1 MRQRAPSQRVQPIDK
16 AVAFL
21 LDIQVQLRNA
31 PSVPELMDT
40 AVEQLHR
47 VPGTIAAWIYQRDE
61 RGALRLVH
69 SWEAAANSTT
79 PIPESELGQLLHQR
93 WIGAHRADQSADD
106 FAVAFV
112 PDGFPRQTVA
122 PMLLHGEMIG
132 AIVVE
137 RRDAELFPYE
147 MADLAAITTVA
158 ANTSQSLQI
167 LVLRS
172 RIAEQEL
179 QTDVEQARR
188 EFGRTLHDGIVQ
200 DLAYM
205 NLKLEMLERRVGP
218 EIPEVS
224 ESIETIRKQ
233 VNLSITNLRSL
244 ITDLRRRHS
253 PAPGIT
259 AQLRDF
265 SAHIPDPTSHERH
278 DEERNGMELAP
289 EIEKA
294 VIGIVREAIQN
305 IRKHANASD
314 VRVEVQLED
323 EELLV
328 TVADDGVGFG
338 DRFPVTREGHF
349 GMEQM
354 RELAE
359 DMGGSMLVESVP
371 GSGTRVHARIPLI
384 LAQTK
389 Q

>member
-1 MRQRAPSQRVQPIDK
+1 MRQRAPSQRIQPVDK

-21 LDIQVQLRNA
+21 LDIQVQLRNVQ
-31 PSVPELMDT
+31 SVPELMDT

-47 VPGTIAAWIYQRDE
+47 VPGTIAAWVYQRDE

-69 SWEAAANSTT
+69 SWEAATNSTQ
-79 PIPESELGQLLHQR
+79 PIPENELGQLLHQR
-93 WIGAHRADQSADD
+93 WIAAHRADQSADD

-112 PDGFPRQTVA
+112 PEGFPRQTVA
-122 PMLLHGEMIG
+122 PMLLHSEMIG

-158 ANTSQSLQI
+158 ASLSQSLQI

-205 NLKLEMLERRVGP
+205 NLKLEMLERRAGSETP
-218 EIPEVS
+218 ELS

-233 VNLSITNLRSL
+233 VNVSITNLRSM

-265 SAHIPDPTSHERH
+265 SAHYPDPVSHERKE
-278 DEERNGMELAP
+278 EERNGMELAP

-359 DMGGSMLVESVP
+359 DMGGTLLVESVP

-384 LAQTK
+384 LAQTNR
-389 Q
+389 

>member
-1 MRQRAPSQRVQPIDK
+1 
-16 AVAFL
+16 
-21 LDIQVQLRNA
+21 
-31 PSVPELMDT
+31 
-40 AVEQLHR
+40 
-47 VPGTIAAWIYQRDE
+47 
-61 RGALRLVH
+61 
-69 SWEAAANSTT
+69 
-79 PIPESELGQLLHQR
+79 
-93 WIGAHRADQSADD
+93 
-106 FAVAFV
+106 
-112 PDGFPRQTVA
+112 
-122 PMLLHGEMIG
+122 MLLHGEMIG

-137 RRDAELFPYE
+137 RRDAEIFPYE
-147 MADLAAITTVA
+147 MADLAAISTVA

-205 NLKLEMLERRVGP
+205 NLKLEMLERRAGTEMP
-218 EIPEVS
+218 ELS
-224 ESIETIRKQ
+224 ESIEAIRKQ

-244 ITDLRRRHS
+244 ISELRRRQS

-265 SAHIPDPTSHERH
+265 SAHIPDPTLHER
-278 DEERNGMELAP
+278 DEDERNGMELAP

-338 DRFPVTREGHF
+338 DRFPVIREGHF

-359 DMGGSMLVESVP
+359 DMGGTLLVESVP

-389 Q
+389 K

>member
-1 MRQRAPSQRVQPIDK
+1 MRQRAPSQRIQPIDK
-16 AVAFL
+16 AIAFL

-31 PSVPELMDT
+31 QSVTELMDT

-69 SWEAAANSTT
+69 SWEAAANSTE

-93 WIGAHRADQSADD
+93 WIAAHRADQSADD

-122 PMLLHGEMIG
+122 PMLLHCEMIG

-147 MADLAAITTVA
+147 MADLAAITTIA

-205 NLKLEMLERRVGP
+205 NLKLEMLERRAGTD
-218 EIPEVS
+218 IPDLS
-224 ESIETIRKQ
+224 ESIEAIRKQ
-233 VNLSITNLRSL
+233 VNLSITNLRGL
-244 ITDLRRRHS
+244 ITELRRRHS

-265 SAHIPDPTSHERH
+265 SAHIPDPTSCEPDDDERS
-278 DEERNGMELAP
+278 GMELAP

-359 DMGGSMLVESVP
+359 DMGGSLLVESVP

>member
-1 MRQRAPSQRVQPIDK
+1 MRQRATSQWVQPVEK

-21 LDIQVQLRNA
+21 LDIQIELCDA
-31 PSVPELMDT
+31 PSVPELMGR

-47 VPGTIAAWIYQRDE
+47 VPGTIASWIYQRDE
-61 RGALRLVH
+61 RGELRLVH
-69 SWEAAANSTT
+69 SWEAAPNTT
-79 PIPESELGQLLHQR
+79 QPIPELDLGQLLHQR
-93 WIGAHRADQSADD
+93 WIAAHRADQASED
-106 FAVAFV
+106 FAHAFV
-112 PDGFPRQTVA
+112 PDGFPSQTVA
-122 PMLLHGEMIG
+122 PMLVHGEMIG
-132 AIVVE
+132 AVVVE
-137 RRDAELFPYE
+137 RRDGDIFPYE
-147 MADLAAITTVA
+147 TPDLAAITTVA
-158 ANTSQSLQI
+158 ALTSQTLQI

-172 RIAEQEL
+172 RIAEQEQ

-205 NLKLEMLERRVGP
+205 NLKLELLERRLEQAVP
-218 EIPEVS
+218 DLVEAAAV
-224 ESIETIRKQ
+224 IRKQ
-233 VNLSITNLRSL
+233 VNLSITNLRSM
-244 ITDLRRRHS
+244 ITDLRRRQS

-259 AQLRDF
+259 AQLRDI
-265 SAHIPDPTSHERH
+265 SAHIPDHVRRDD
-278 DEERNGMELAP
+278 DEPRSKMELAP

-338 DRFPVTREGHF
+338 DQFPVAREGHF

-359 DMGGSMLVESVP
+359 DMGGSLLVESVP

-384 LAQTK
+384 LAQSK

>member
-1 MRQRAPSQRVQPIDK
+1 MRQRAPSQHVQPVDR

-69 SWEAAANSTT
+69 SWEIAANSTE

-93 WIGAHRADQSADD
+93 WIAAHRADQSADD

-147 MADLAAITTVA
+147 LADLAAITTVA

-205 NLKLEMLERRVGP
+205 NLKLEMLERRAGAEMP
-218 EIPEVS
+218 ELS
-224 ESIETIRKQ
+224 ESIEAIRKQ
-233 VNLSITNLRSL
+233 VNLSITNLRSM

-265 SAHIPDPTSHERH
+265 SAHIPDPASHERDH
-278 DEERNGMELAP
+278 EERNGMELAP

-338 DRFPVTREGHF
+338 DRFPVIREGHF

-359 DMGGSMLVESVP
+359 DMGGSLLVESVP

>member
-1 MRQRAPSQRVQPIDK
+1 MRQRAPSQRIQPIDK

-21 LDIQVQLRNA
+21 LEIQVQLRNA
-31 PSVPELMDT
+31 QSVPELMDT

-47 VPGTIAAWIYQRDE
+47 VPGTIAASIYQRDE

-69 SWEAAANSTT
+69 SWEAAANSTQ

-93 WIGAHRADQSADD
+93 WIAAHRADQSADD

-112 PDGFPRQTVA
+112 PEGFPRQTVA

-137 RRDAELFPYE
+137 RRDAEIFPYE

-205 NLKLEMLERRVGP
+205 NLKLEMLERRAGSETP
-218 EIPEVS
+218 ELS
-224 ESIETIRKQ
+224 ESIEAIRKQ

-265 SAHIPDPTSHERH
+265 SAHIPDPMSHER
-278 DEERNGMELAP
+278 DDGERNGMELAP

-359 DMGGSMLVESVP
+359 DMGGTLLVESVP

>member
-1 MRQRAPSQRVQPIDK
+1 MRQRASSRWIQPIDK

-21 LDIQVQLRNA
+21 LDIQIELCDA
-31 PSVPELMDT
+31 PTVPELMDR

-61 RGALRLVH
+61 RGALRVVH
-69 SWEAAANSTT
+69 SWEASPNTTT
-79 PIPESELGQLLHQR
+79 PIPELDLGQLLHQR
-93 WIGAHRADQSADD
+93 WIAAHRADQSSED
-106 FAVAFV
+106 FAYAFV

-132 AIVVE
+132 SIVVE
-137 RRDAELFPYE
+137 RRDGDIFPYE
-147 MADLAAITTVA
+147 TPDLAAITTVA
-158 ANTSQSLQI
+158 AITSQSLQI

-172 RIAEQEL
+172 RIIEQEE

-205 NLKLEMLERRVGP
+205 NLKLEMLDRKLESSAPDLV
-218 EIPEVS
+218 ESAEV
-224 ESIETIRKQ
+224 IRKQ
-233 VNLSITNLRSL
+233 VNLSIASLRSM
-244 ITDLRRRHS
+244 ITDLRRRQS

-259 AQLRDF
+259 AQLRDI
-265 SAHIPDPTSHERH
+265 SAHIPDHARTDD
-278 DEERNGMELAP
+278 DEERSGMELAP

-338 DRFPVTREGHF
+338 DRFPVAREGHF

-359 DMGGSMLVESVP
+359 DMGGSLLVESLP

-384 LAQTK
+384 LAQSK

>member
-1 MRQRAPSQRVQPIDK
+1 
-16 AVAFL
+16 
-21 LDIQVQLRNA
+21 
-31 PSVPELMDT
+31 
-40 AVEQLHR
+40 
-47 VPGTIAAWIYQRDE
+47 
-61 RGALRLVH
+61 
-69 SWEAAANSTT
+69 
-79 PIPESELGQLLHQR
+79 
-93 WIGAHRADQSADD
+93 
-106 FAVAFV
+106 
-112 PDGFPRQTVA
+112 
-122 PMLLHGEMIG
+122 
-132 AIVVE
+132 
-137 RRDAELFPYE
+137 

-305 IRKHANASD
+305 IRKQANASD